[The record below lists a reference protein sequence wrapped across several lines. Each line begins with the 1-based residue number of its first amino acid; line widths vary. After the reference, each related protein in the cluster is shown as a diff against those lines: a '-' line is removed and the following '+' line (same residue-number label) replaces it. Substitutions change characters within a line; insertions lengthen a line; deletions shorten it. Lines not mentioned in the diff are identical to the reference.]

1 MNKALS
7 FALIVVGAILLI
19 YGFNASESIGSE
31 ISEMF
36 TGAPTDK
43 TVWLLLGGI
52 VAIALGIGGLA
63 IRSRPR

>member
-7 FALIVVGAILLI
+7 VALIAVGAVLLI

-31 ISEMF
+31 LSEMF

-43 TVWLLLGGI
+43 TVWLLIGGI
-52 VAIALGIGGLA
+52 VAIALGIGGLVM
-63 IRSRPR
+63 RSRPR